1 MRKVIDMWSHKK
13 CHTNAWKM
21 KPLALNLSLSLLN
34 PMSDWCFCAS
44 EESQSKGH
52 GSNLYPQIND
62 NEWREKSMN
71 IHDPLQLQSTIKI
84 TFSFSPLRCV
94 SFSDWLRKVS
104 SLLPALKSWDCKIYG
119 KIFSSLQ
126 KCQRFVFFLHFIR
139 EYFDVQI
146 VRYCSRLLRRR
157 PFLHNYAMKT
167 EHFSSLLFIDKQ
179 ISDIKRLHSAVES
192 LIWL

>member
-1 MRKVIDMWSHKK
+1 MWIRKK

-34 PMSDWCFCAS
+34 PVSDWCFCAW

-52 GSNLYPQIND
+52 GSNLYPQIN
-62 NEWREKSMN
+62 NNKLREKSMN
-71 IHDPLQLQSTIKI
+71 IHDPLQLQSAIKI
-84 TFSFSPLRCV
+84 TFSFSSLRCV

-104 SLLPALKSWDCKIYG
+104 SLSLKSRDCKIYG

-146 VRYCSRLLRRR
+146 VRRLLHRR

-167 EHFSSLLFIDKQ
+167 ERFSSLLFIDKQ
-179 ISDIKRLHSAVES
+179 ILDIKRLHSAVES